1 MKLQVQLAGV
11 EFAALIAALHA
22 ACMSPPWS
30 EATIARLLAGAGG
43 LGWIATLD
51 DQPVGFALI
60 REAADEAEILAI
72 GVLPAKRRLGVG
84 QALLKAVIGQ
94 CASNGLA
101 RLYLEVAAS
110 NSAAKNAYGRAGFRQ
125 VGQRRRYYGAGET
138 REDALV
144 MRRDLV

>member
-1 MKLQVQLAGV
+1 MKVQVQLAGV
-11 EFAALIAALHA
+11 DYAALIAALHA
-22 ACMSPPWS
+22 ACLSPPWS
-30 EATIARLLAGAGG
+30 EATIARLLGGPGG

-51 DQPVGFALI
+51 DRPVGFALI

-72 GVLPAKRRLGVG
+72 GVLPAKRRRGVG
-84 QALLKAVIGQ
+84 RALLMAVIGQ
-94 CASNGLA
+94 CASNGLS

-110 NSAAKNAYGRAGFRQ
+110 NKAATSVYGAAGFTQ
-125 VGQRRRYYGAGET
+125 VGRRRRYYQAGEV